1 MHDFN
6 NLFQTVKQKPLAELD
21 LAELQTKEKT
31 LKTAVT
37 VMGIFLAIM
46 ILVCAYLTFLQ
57 GFSVFTVLPVAFL
70 PLFMVNIANLKK
82 IRAKIASRAM

>member
-1 MHDFN
+1 M
-6 NLFQTVKQKPLAELD
+6 KQKPLAELG
-21 LAELQTKEKT
+21 LAELQTKEKA

-37 VMGIFLAIM
+37 VMGVFLAIM
-46 ILVCAYLTFLQ
+46 ILICAYLTFLQ

-82 IRAKIASRAM
+82 IKAEIASRVM